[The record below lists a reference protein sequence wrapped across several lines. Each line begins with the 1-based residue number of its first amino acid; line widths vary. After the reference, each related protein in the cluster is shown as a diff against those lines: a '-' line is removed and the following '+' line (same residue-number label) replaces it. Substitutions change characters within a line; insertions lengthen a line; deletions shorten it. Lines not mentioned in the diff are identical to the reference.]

1 MLNFLRNNELV
12 ESKEDAIALLNSSS
26 VMDIAGDGTLIEAR
40 YSDGDSVKTIFALYH
55 VSEDSKTATIYD
67 SEAHIEPDAQINE
80 KITNI
85 IERLDKVDGGSSG
98 SGTPGEP
105 SLIDKVT
112 NLIESVGDKNNLV
125 TTDKTNLVNA
135 INETFKK
142 VGTIPVLVEAQLRL
156 EGDYNVDQTTGEITD
171 NKSFTPSENDKEGL
185 VITFL
190 SKDSSDKPQVKSVFI
205 DFEKI
210 FIESEVGDGLKVD
223 TNHKINVNIDPSS
236 ETYLSVSSNGLKFTG
251 LDAEIKNRKD
261 ADTALGE
268 RIDTETEERKNADS
282 ALDGKI
288 TTQINTLKETIEK
301 EIKTSLGS
309 VLVDAKLTSN
319 KYTISQTD
327 GTISTTST
335 PLPGGEVIVL
345 SQKMPQSDGSVKYEP
360 MVIDVEQLLLEN
372 EAGDGI
378 KVDNHMFSVKVD
390 PQSEKRFFSVGKD
403 GLKFSGLLEIEEVTA
418 SSLNDLNSRI
428 KSFESGPDSVTTQ
441 INTLKETIEKEIKT
455 ATENI
460 DLTNY
465 VTNET
470 LTKNYQT
477 TTVADGKY
485 ATKKELGNKADKTEL
500 ANYLTTADAANT
512 YQKKGDY
519 VTNATLKN
527 YQTTS
532 VADNKYATKKELSD
546 SYYNKSYIDT
556 ELVKKADKTAL
567 TNAQKELEKKI
578 NASQG
583 SVLVDA
589 KLTSNKYTISQ
600 EDGKIKTTS
609 TPLPGGGEEIVL
621 SLKMPQSDG
630 SIKYESIAVNVEQ
643 LLLEN
648 ESGKG
653 IEINNHV
660 FGVKIDPD
668 SESRFFTVG
677 DNGLK
682 FSGLLEIEE
691 VVAASLNDL
700 NTRIKVFES
709 GPDSVSRKFS
719 ELLAKN
725 EQLEAKIATLEAK
738 IAKP

>member
-1 MLNFLRNNELV
+1 MLNFLRNNEIV
-12 ESKEDAIALLNSSS
+12 ESKEDAIALLNSSG

-67 SEAHIEPDAQINE
+67 SEAHIEPDAKINE

-85 IERLDKVDGGSSG
+85 IDRLDKVDGGSSG

-142 VGTIPVLVEAQLRL
+142 VGTIPVLVEAQLRRD
-156 EGDYNVDQTTGEITD
+156 GDYNVDQTTGKIT
-171 NKSFTPSENDKEGL
+171 NNTSFTSSENDKEGL

-190 SKDSSDKPQVKSVFI
+190 SKDSNDKPQVKSVFI

-210 FIESEVGDGLKVD
+210 FIESEVGNGLKVD
-223 TNHKINVNIDPSS
+223 GNHKINVNIDQNS
-236 ETYLSVSSNGLKFTG
+236 EKYLSVSSNGLKFTG
-251 LDAEIKNRKD
+251 LDAEIQNRKD
-261 ADTALGE
+261 ADTALGG
-268 RIDTETEERKNADS
+268 RIDDEAETRQNADNALGKRIDDEAEARQNADN

-288 TTQINTLKETIEK
+288 ATQINTLKETIEK

-319 KYTISQTD
+319 KYTISPTN
-327 GTISTTST
+327 GKISTTST

-378 KVDNHMFSVKVD
+378 KVDNHIFSVKVD
-390 PQSEKRFFSVGKD
+390 PKSEERFFSVGKD

-441 INTLKETIEKEIKT
+441 INTLKETVEKEIKT

-477 TTVADGKY
+477 ATVADGKYQPKGDYVTNAALKDYQTTSVADGKY
-485 ATKKELGNKADKTEL
+485 ATKKELSGSYYNKTYIDTELGKKADKTE
-500 ANYLTTADAANT
+500 
-512 YQKKGDY
+512 
-519 VTNATLKN
+519 
-527 YQTTS
+527 
-532 VADNKYATKKELSD
+532 
-546 SYYNKSYIDT
+546 
-556 ELVKKADKTAL
+556 L

-578 NASQG
+578 KASQG

-600 EDGKIKTTS
+600 TDGKIKTES
-609 TPLPGGGEEIVL
+609 TLLPEGGEEIVL

-648 ESGKG
+648 EAGDG
-653 IEINNHV
+653 IKVDNHV
-660 FGVKIDPD
+660 FGVKIDPKN
-668 SESRFFTVG
+668 EGRFFSVG
-677 DNGLK
+677 KDGLK
-682 FSGLLEIEE
+682 FSGLLEMEE

-700 NTRIKVFES
+700 NSRIKIFES
-709 GPDSVSRKFS
+709 GPDAVSRKFS
-719 ELLAKN
+719 ELSAKI
-725 EQLEAKIATLEAK
+725 EQLEEKIKQLEAK